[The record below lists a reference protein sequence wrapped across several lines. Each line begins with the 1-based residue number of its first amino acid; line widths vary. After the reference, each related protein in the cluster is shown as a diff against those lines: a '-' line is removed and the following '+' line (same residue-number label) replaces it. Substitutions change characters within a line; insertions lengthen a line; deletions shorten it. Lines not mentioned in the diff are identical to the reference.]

1 MMKNWQKIGLICTA
15 FISMGTFANEFNF
28 ERPGSGFG
36 TGITPVGKLAW
47 EQSLPAITY
56 DRSDVSNQNTKTLG
70 LQSNVLLRTGLST
83 KHGLE
88 LQLGW
93 DGPMW
98 EQTKKLG
105 QKTEK
110 NGLGDLS
117 VGLKK
122 AIDLHDDRMSM
133 ALLGQIV
140 FATGNT
146 GFSADHEIYR
156 LASSVQYK
164 QNDIVTTG
172 ITMRYEL
179 NDHDLAFTAI
189 PNVRYKLAERWTG
202 YSEYV
207 YRKQESQNYESSLST
222 GLVYAVNDKLQ
233 LDGSIGFGLSDATPD
248 YKGALGVSYLF

>member
-1 MMKNWQKIGLICTA
+1 MKNWQKVGFVFTA
-15 FISMGTFANEFNF
+15 LLSMGATAAEFNF
-28 ERPGSGFG
+28 ERPGSGFN
-36 TGITPVGKLAW
+36 TGVTPVGQLAW
-47 EQSLPAITY
+47 EQSLPTIAY
-56 DRSDVSNQNTKTLG
+56 DRSHIANENTKTLG

-83 KHGLE
+83 THGLE

-98 EQTKKLG
+98 EQTKKQG

-110 NGLGDLS
+110 NGLGDVS

-133 ALLGQIV
+133 ALLAQVV

-146 GFSADHEIYR
+146 DFSANHEIYR

-179 NDHDLAFTAI
+179 NDHDLAITAI
-189 PNVRYKLAERWTG
+189 PNVRYKLADRWTG

-233 LDGSIGFGLSDATPD
+233 LDGSIGFGLSDATTD